1 MSKPAPEER
10 FPVVRSSSTPR
21 NDLDPPIYSNPVL
34 NVVGADRGLG
44 ARHLDTY
51 LHVTILRWTSLQA
64 GDTCEYFHGSRTMRL
79 GFHTVKPEET
89 GNSSFQL
96 AINEERI
103 PRGLSSPV
111 FVRVV
116 RNGPGTPATSDDL
129 TVFVKKARPGLDEQP
144 GLDYHDKLLLS
155 LPDDLAAPGAV
166 LTPQRAAQG
175 VVFTLDYPGKRV
187 RDKVYLYWDTI
198 TQVVVFELDEDH
210 ASGTKRIEVEV
221 PASVIGTGSGLLPIR
236 YQVLDEVEN
245 RSGHVEH
252 FSQAVYVQAE
262 LDPSLLRR
270 ARFLVGSTS
279 VTSVN
284 YDQDAGKFFAVQ
296 VVTPFQLPDGRFVP
310 ANTRVIAT
318 LSGTHADESTFE
330 LDLPDQGADPG
341 WPTSFPVDDDIIKQ
355 LIQGSM
361 KITWRLEF
369 PLGTLLA
376 KSQSLTILISG
387 TIADMPA
394 VTVVQADAG
403 LIDPEEPYITINYP
417 NPAYTPYDPDNLVRL
432 RMEAVL
438 PGGGLV
444 EYEQRHNAGAPPP
457 PTRFR
462 TVTQANFARFIGL
475 GDVRVFYTVDDGLMR
490 ALGTGT
496 QAFRE
501 SESTYVRFGERIA
514 EMPRP
519 EIDRVDEDDNLDPD
533 DLFGQLDI
541 TLPYDETFDG
551 DVFTWRLTGTAA
563 DGSTQGDIRL
573 NRATAGAPVSFSLD
587 RHYADTNLGGVIR
600 LSYSLIPANGGRTL
614 RSEILEVTVGKA
626 LGDLP
631 RPEVLEASKAPDQ
644 LAPEAATTGAT
655 IRVTFPQMLPS
666 DQIRACWTGIP
677 DIGSHCETK
686 DGDTRKTVDFT
697 VPPEVVGANIAPFGQ
712 RINVQYFLI
721 RNGRDTPS
729 PILDLLLLNLTT
741 LPIPTIEG
749 IGDAPVLETS
759 KLNGTERTM
768 INIWHFIHRA
778 QRIWMEYSGT
788 YDTVPE
794 TPYLEATYTNNLVTE
809 EGEASGVLPPTPVDE
824 LRKLKDGTLLTIRF
838 WVCFDR
844 SFNKANAVLFRER
857 HYTIQSLPGVLPHP
871 FINGTT
877 DTGPNVTVDPLPIE
891 HNTTVTVRY
900 TGMSNRDRIT
910 FEWVFADGTH
920 HTAVEN
926 GLDGGTVVF
935 NLTES
940 KVLHR
945 SVNSVSCLKYSVE
958 RPGVAEPIPSSVQT
972 VRVNTIPAA
981 SLPQPRINNIA
992 PGGVLNLNSF
1002 TGNASA
1008 SVAKWPLSSVVNRV
1022 WLTCSSSGVAPLH
1035 VLTANGA
1042 LITPTEAANGL
1053 VNKAVLRSWLEAL
1066 PNNRQITITCEVEF
1080 GGSTDKA
1087 RVVVFPTTS
1096 YTVAY
1101 PALYISTAMMT
1112 LNGTAYIVA
1121 GWPKRAEY
1129 PGNTQTRAATG
1140 GRPPYIYTSQD
1151 PSVATVTSTG
1161 FVSGMRNG
1169 STNIVVTDRA
1179 GGQVSYTVSVSNVW
1193 QVRENRS
1200 GMDWGAAVNWR
1211 KSLPGA
1217 TGHYGEAIR
1226 FMGNA
1231 YGWPL
1236 PVPYDSW
1243 YWVCT
1248 EPQCDAWTGV
1258 LWDSLEP
1265 EIVYCNRK
1273 QAVGW
1278 AWCLQP

>member
-1 MSKPAPEER
+1 MSKLHAPEER
-10 FPVVRSSSTPR
+10 FPVARSSSTPR
-21 NDLDPPIYSNPVL
+21 NDLDPPAYSNPVL

-44 ARHLDTY
+44 VRHLDTY
-51 LHVTILRWTSLQA
+51 LYVTILRWINLQA
-64 GDTCEYFHGSRTMRL
+64 GDTCEYFHGSRTLRL

-89 GNSSFQL
+89 GKNFFQL
-96 AINEERI
+96 AINEESI
-103 PRGLSSPV
+103 PRGLSFPV

-116 RNGPGTPATSDDL
+116 RNGSGTPSTSDDL
-129 TVFVKKARPGLDEQP
+129 TVFVKDTRPGLDEQP
-144 GLDYHDKLLLS
+144 GLRYHDKLLLS

-166 LTPQRAAQG
+166 LTPERAAQG

-187 RDKVYLYWDTI
+187 RDKILLYWDTI
-198 TQVVVFELDEDH
+198 AQVVVFQLDDDH
-210 ASGTKRIEVEV
+210 ASGAKPIEVEV

-252 FSQAVYVQAE
+252 FSQAVHVQAE
-262 LDPSLLRR
+262 LDPSLLRP

-330 LDLPDQGADPG
+330 LDLTDQRADPG
-341 WPTSFPVDDDIIKQ
+341 WPTSFPVDDDTIKQ

-376 KSQSLTILISG
+376 TSQSLTILISG

-432 RMEAVL
+432 RLEAVL

-496 QAFRE
+496 QAIRE

-541 TLPYDETFDG
+541 TLPYAETYDG
-551 DVFTWRLTGTAA
+551 DVFTWRLTGTAV

-600 LSYSLIPANGGRTL
+600 LSYSMIPANGGRTL

-631 RPEVLEASKAPDQ
+631 CPEVLEASKAPDQ
-644 LAPEAATTGAT
+644 LAPEAVTAGAT
-655 IRVTFPQMLPS
+655 IRVTFAQMLPT
-666 DQIRACWTGIP
+666 DRIRACWTGIP
-677 DIGSHCETK
+677 DIGSHCETQ
-686 DGDTRKTVDFT
+686 DGNTRKTVDFT
-697 VPPEVVGANIAPFGQ
+697 VPPEAVGANIAPFGQ

-721 RNGRDTPS
+721 RNGRETPS

-794 TPYLEATYTNNLVTE
+794 TPYFEATYTNNLVTE
-809 EGEASGVLPPTPVDE
+809 EGERTGILPPTPVDE
-824 LRKLKDGTLLTIRF
+824 LRKLKDGTLLTVRF

-910 FEWVFADGTH
+910 FEWIFADGTH

-935 NLTES
+935 NLTS
-940 KVLHR
+940 VKVLHR
-945 SVNSVSCLKYSVE
+945 SVNSTVCLKYSVE
-958 RPGVAEPIPSSVQT
+958 RPGVTDPIPSQVQT
-972 VRVNTIPAA
+972 VMVNAIPAA

-992 PGGVLNLNSF
+992 SGGTLDVNNFAGSATAAVPKWSLSHPGQ
-1002 TGNASA
+1002 
-1008 SVAKWPLSSVVNRV
+1008 RV
-1022 WLTCSSSGVAPLH
+1022 WLICSAAGVTPLTVLNGVAI
-1035 VLTANGA
+1035 TA
-1042 LITPTEAANGL
+1042 TEAVNGL
-1053 VNKAVLRSWLEAL
+1053 ANKAVLRSWLKRIT
-1066 PNNRQITITCEVEF
+1066 NGTQITITCEVTFDGSNDKSKAVIFKSAQYIKADPWTDVGHNFNTGNLGGWTLGRGGLGATFGRLGLFVDTPNPSNAGAVISRTFNFNRVHRYSISYSIANVSPHGGVPPITAVLVGSQVAIPKFTVPNSGSLEGQQNLSF
-1080 GGSTDKA
+1080 IPAANGPASVVLHNYQDIGGGSGSQGGNDFH
-1087 RVVVFPTTS
+1087 V
-1096 YTVAY
+1096 Y
-1101 PALYISTAMMT
+1101 YI
-1112 LNGTAYIVA
+1112 
-1121 GWPKRAEY
+1121 
-1129 PGNTQTRAATG
+1129 
-1140 GRPPYIYTSQD
+1140 
-1151 PSVATVTSTG
+1151 
-1161 FVSGMRNG
+1161 
-1169 STNIVVTDRA
+1169 
-1179 GGQVSYTVSVSNVW
+1179 
-1193 QVRENRS
+1193 
-1200 GMDWGAAVNWR
+1200 
-1211 KSLPGA
+1211 
-1217 TGHYGEAIR
+1217 
-1226 FMGNA
+1226 
-1231 YGWPL
+1231 
-1236 PVPYDSW
+1236 
-1243 YWVCT
+1243 
-1248 EPQCDAWTGV
+1248 GV
-1258 LWDSLEP
+1258 YRLD
-1265 EIVYCNRK
+1265 
-1273 QAVGW
+1273 
-1278 AWCLQP
+1278 

>member
-1 MSKPAPEER
+1 MSKLHAPEER
-10 FPVVRSSSTPR
+10 FPVARSSSTPR
-21 NDLDPPIYSNPVL
+21 NDLDPPAYSNPVL

-44 ARHLDTY
+44 VRHLDTY
-51 LHVTILRWTSLQA
+51 LYVTILRWINLQA
-64 GDTCEYFHGSRTMRL
+64 GDTCEYFHGSRTLRL

-89 GNSSFQL
+89 GKNFFQL
-96 AINEERI
+96 AINEESI
-103 PRGLSSPV
+103 PRGLSFPV

-116 RNGPGTPATSDDL
+116 RNGSGTPSTSDEL
-129 TVFVKKARPGLDEQP
+129 TVFVKDTRPGLDEQP
-144 GLDYHDKLLLS
+144 GLGYHDKLLLS

-166 LTPQRAAQG
+166 LTPERAAQG

-187 RDKVYLYWDTI
+187 RDKILLYWDTI
-198 TQVVVFELDEDH
+198 AQVVVFQLDDDH
-210 ASGTKRIEVEV
+210 ASGAKPIEVEV

-252 FSQAVYVQAE
+252 FSQAVHVQAE

-330 LDLPDQGADPG
+330 LDLTDQRADPG
-341 WPTSFPVDDDIIKQ
+341 WPTSFPVDDDTIKQ

-432 RMEAVL
+432 RLEAVL

-496 QAFRE
+496 QAIRE

-541 TLPYDETFDG
+541 TLPYAETYDG
-551 DVFTWRLTGTAA
+551 DVFTWRLTGTAV

-573 NRATAGAPVSFSLD
+573 NPATAGSPVHFSLD

-600 LSYSLIPANGGRTL
+600 LSYSMIPANGGRTL

-631 RPEVLEASKAPDQ
+631 CPEVLEASKAPDQ
-644 LAPEAATTGAT
+644 LAPEAVTAGAT
-655 IRVTFPQMLPS
+655 IRVTFAQMLPT
-666 DQIRACWTGIP
+666 DRIRACWTGIP
-677 DIGSHCETK
+677 DIGSHCETQ
-686 DGDTRKTVDFT
+686 DGNPRKTVDFT

-721 RNGRDTPS
+721 RNGRETPS

-794 TPYLEATYTNNLVTE
+794 TPYFEATYTNNLVTE
-809 EGEASGVLPPTPVDE
+809 EGERTGILPPTPVDE

-910 FEWVFADGTH
+910 FEWIFADGTH

-935 NLTES
+935 NLTS
-940 KVLHR
+940 VKVLHR
-945 SVNSVSCLKYSVE
+945 SVNSTVCLKYSVE
-958 RPGVAEPIPSSVQT
+958 RPGVTDPIPSQVQT
-972 VRVNTIPAA
+972 VMVNAIPAA

-992 PGGVLNLNSF
+992 SGGTLDVNNFAGSATAAVPKWSLSHPGQ
-1002 TGNASA
+1002 
-1008 SVAKWPLSSVVNRV
+1008 RV
-1022 WLTCSSSGVAPLH
+1022 WLICSAAGVTPLTVLNGVAI
-1035 VLTANGA
+1035 TA
-1042 LITPTEAANGL
+1042 TEALNGL
-1053 VNKAVLRSWLEAL
+1053 ANKAVLRSWLKRIT
-1066 PNNRQITITCEVEF
+1066 NGRQITITCEVTFDGSNDKLKAVIFRSAQYIKTDPWTDAGHYFNTGNLGGWTLGRGGLGATFGRLGLFVDTPNPSNAGAVISRTFNFNRVHRYSISYSIGSVSPPGGVPPITAVLVGSQVAIPKFTVPNSGSLEGQQNLSF
-1080 GGSTDKA
+1080 IPAANGPASVVLHNYQDLGGGSGSQGGNDFH
-1087 RVVVFPTTS
+1087 V
-1096 YTVAY
+1096 Y
-1101 PALYISTAMMT
+1101 YI
-1112 LNGTAYIVA
+1112 
-1121 GWPKRAEY
+1121 
-1129 PGNTQTRAATG
+1129 
-1140 GRPPYIYTSQD
+1140 
-1151 PSVATVTSTG
+1151 
-1161 FVSGMRNG
+1161 
-1169 STNIVVTDRA
+1169 
-1179 GGQVSYTVSVSNVW
+1179 
-1193 QVRENRS
+1193 
-1200 GMDWGAAVNWR
+1200 
-1211 KSLPGA
+1211 
-1217 TGHYGEAIR
+1217 
-1226 FMGNA
+1226 
-1231 YGWPL
+1231 
-1236 PVPYDSW
+1236 
-1243 YWVCT
+1243 
-1248 EPQCDAWTGV
+1248 GV
-1258 LWDSLEP
+1258 YRLD
-1265 EIVYCNRK
+1265 
-1273 QAVGW
+1273 
-1278 AWCLQP
+1278 